1 MFVIL
6 LSVFQDDVVAVV
18 LVAAKTPPTVMS
30 ELASPPSVGI
40 FEPIEISPSVIPRY
54 PFPVGEPL
62 PPMYPAFPP
71 TYNPILT
78 GRCAVNFSS
87 ISTILDRTAAD
98 CSQPLAAFVGN
109 VICCPQFTSLL
120 RLFQGYYSSGS
131 DSKLALQDAAAD
143 DCFTDIVSILASR
156 GANSSIATICSA
168 KSLNLTGGSCPVK
181 DINTFDKVVNTSK
194 LLEACSVVDPLK
206 ECCRPVC
213 QPAIMEAALH
223 ISASESMTNNMD
235 VVTEPTHI
243 DALNDCK
250 GIVYS
255 WISRKLSLDS
265 ANSAFRILSACKVN
279 KGTTNV

>member
-1 MFVIL
+1 M
-6 LSVFQDDVVAVV
+6 
-18 LVAAKTPPTVMS
+18 
-30 ELASPPSVGI
+30 
-40 FEPIEISPSVIPRY
+40 
-54 PFPVGEPL
+54 
-62 PPMYPAFPP
+62 
-71 TYNPILT
+71 
-78 GRCAVNFSS
+78 
-87 ISTILDRTAAD
+87 
-98 CSQPLAAFVGN
+98 
-109 VICCPQFTSLL
+109 
-120 RLFQGYYSSGS
+120 
-131 DSKLALQDAAAD
+131 
-143 DCFTDIVSILASR
+143 
-156 GANSSIATICSA
+156 
-168 KSLNLTGGSCPVK
+168 K

-235 VVTEPTHI
+235 VVTEPTHS

-255 WISRKLSLDS
+255 WISRKLSLDA